1 MLSKVS
7 VRPRHVLRFRRPRSW
22 WDLFLDDGHRCC
34 ELNVMVDG
42 SNAAPSEPPASGSA
56 GWIAVDRAQNHHRRF
71 RRRHRAITR
80 HGVGGKKN
88 VILVVE
94 REAVA
99 AADVRTES
107 APSPHGL

>member
-1 MLSKVS
+1 
-7 VRPRHVLRFRRPRSW
+7 
-22 WDLFLDDGHRCC
+22 
-34 ELNVMVDG
+34 
-42 SNAAPSEPPASGSA
+42 
-56 GWIAVDRAQNHHRRF
+56 
-71 RRRHRAITR
+71 
-80 HGVGGKKN
+80 